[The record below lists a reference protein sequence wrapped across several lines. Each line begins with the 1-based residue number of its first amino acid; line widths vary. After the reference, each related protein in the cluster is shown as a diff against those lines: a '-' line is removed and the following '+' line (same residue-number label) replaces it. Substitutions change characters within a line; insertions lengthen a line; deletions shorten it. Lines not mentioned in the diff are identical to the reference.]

1 MNGAESLLKTLI
13 DAGVEVC
20 FSNPGTSEMQFV
32 AAIDNCE
39 GMQPVLALFEGVAT
53 GAADGYGRMAEKP
66 AATLLHLGPGLA
78 NGMANLHNANRAGT
92 PIVNI
97 VGDHATYHLPFDAPL
112 TSDVNGYSNLVSS
125 WVRVSDSADDLAAAG
140 AEAVVAAME
149 KAGQIATL
157 IAPADHAWEESQGP
171 AAVLPQPTLEQASDE
186 VIQQAADAL
195 RSGEETAI
203 FLGGKALLEPALTV
217 AGRIAEA
224 TGVRLVCET
233 FPARMQRG
241 AGRVMV
247 ERLPYFGEMAAD
259 FLKDFKRIIL
269 VGSKSPVSFFAYPGK
284 PSWLSPDDCETTN
297 LAAPGMDVL
306 TALEALAAALDV
318 PAEPARIQPAAVPP
332 IPEDGKLDPMG
343 IGAVVANLM
352 PEQAVVSDEAA
363 TCGLTLFPCT
373 AGAAP
378 HDWMMLTGGA
388 IGQGLPLAVGA
399 AVACPDRKVLALQAD
414 GSAMYTVQALW
425 TMVREDLDITTVII
439 NNGSYAILN
448 IELQRVGVENA
459 GPKALSMLDLT
470 NPVIDWVSLAEGMGV
485 PSTRATTVQE
495 FHDQLRDAI
504 NHKGPRLIEA
514 II

>member
-39 GMQPVLALFEGVAT
+39 GMRPVLALFEGVAT

-66 AATLLHLGPGLA
+66 ASTLLHLGPGMA

-140 AEAVVAAME
+140 AEAVVASME
-149 KAGQIATL
+149 NAGQIATL
-157 IAPADHAWEESQGP
+157 IAPADHAWEEAKGP
-171 AAVLPQPTLEQASDE
+171 AAVLPKPTLAKASDE
-186 VIQQAADAL
+186 AIQQAAEAL
-195 RSGEETAI
+195 RSGEETCI
-203 FLGGKALLEPALTV
+203 FLGGKALLEPVLEV

-259 FLKDFKRIIL
+259 FLKDFKRIVL
-269 VGSKSPVSFFAYPGK
+269 VGAKSPVSFFAYPGK
-284 PSWLSPDDCETTN
+284 PSWLTPEGCETTN

-306 TALEALAAALDV
+306 AALEALAAVLEV

-332 IPEDGKLDPMG
+332 IPEDGKLDPMSL
-343 IGAVVANLM
+343 GAVVANLM

-378 HDWMMLTGGA
+378 HDWMMLSGGA
-388 IGQGLPLAVGA
+388 IGQGLPVAVGA

-414 GSAMYTVQALW
+414 GSAMYTVQSLW
-425 TMVREDLDITTVII
+425 TMVREDLDVTTVII

-448 IELQRVGVENA
+448 IELQRVGVENP

-470 NPVIDWVSLAEGMGV
+470 NPVIDWVSLGEGMGV

-495 FHDQLRDAI
+495 FHDQLRDAL